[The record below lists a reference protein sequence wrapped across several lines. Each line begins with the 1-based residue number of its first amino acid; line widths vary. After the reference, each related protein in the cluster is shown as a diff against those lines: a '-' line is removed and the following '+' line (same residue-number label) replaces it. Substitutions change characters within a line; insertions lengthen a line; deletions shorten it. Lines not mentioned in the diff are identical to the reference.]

1 MKFSSNWRLIMALS
15 LIAALLSACSLD
27 SNVRKQKYFES
38 GQQYFQKGEY
48 REAAIKFA
56 NAIKIDSGYAD
67 AHFQLAESYMN
78 LQQPDRAYQE
88 FARTVELQ
96 PENYKARIAMANLL
110 ILRRDFPLA
119 QEQADLLLQK
129 RPNDPAVHAMASSLL
144 AAQEKIPGAIA
155 EMQKTAALDPGRWE
169 PYLSLALLQLKDS
182 ELYAAEENLK
192 KVIAL
197 NPKAMQARLVL
208 GTYYQ
213 SHNRLSEAELQF
225 RDALALDPGTPE
237 PREALARLYL
247 SEGKK
252 AEAEEVLKQATRD
265 LPHNSGSV
273 LALSNFYFMTGN
285 TDKAVA
291 EYRTLYQERPKD
303 IEIKKKYIQLLIQT
317 KHYDEARSLD
327 NEILRATPRDDD
339 ALLYQSQLQISSGDV
354 SDAAR
359 TLQTVIKDAP
369 NNIQAHY
376 ALGVALQKQ
385 GNLEP
390 AKSEWRE
397 ALRLDP
403 NFLDAQ
409 RAIADVAMLQG
420 EMNTLE
426 DAANQMIRLQPESP
440 EGYALRGLANIN
452 RKHYGEAEQSIRKA
466 IAVAPQSA
474 FGYVQMGNL
483 RFAQKQYGDAAKAY
497 HDALDRNA
505 NSTDALRGLIS
516 TYIAEKQIDN
526 AIAIAKA
533 QISKSP
539 ANSSFYN
546 LLGAVLF
553 HHKNDLTGAEAA
565 FQKSAALDK
574 HNADAIIELCRVR
587 VAKGDTDQ
595 AIATGRQALN
605 DNSRQKSLY
614 LLMGNLYESKTD
626 WKNAEDAYQNA
637 LALDSQNPAASN
649 GLARVMLHS
658 GANLDV
664 ALTLAQTAR
673 KAMPDSPGVADT
685 LGWIYYQKG
694 VYTLAVNYLEVALK
708 LQNKNG
714 IPDNPDIH
722 YHLGMAYEKTRQTT
736 LARQHFEHILKA
748 YPNYRDAATIRKE
761 LGHL

>member
-155 EMQKTAALDPGRWE
+155 EMQKTVALDPGRWE

-265 LPHNSGSV
+265 LPHNPGSV

-291 EYRTLYQERPKD
+291 RNALKTS
-303 IEIKKKYIQLLIQT
+303 
-317 KHYDEARSLD
+317 RSRRSIF
-327 NEILRATPRDDD
+327 N
-339 ALLYQSQLQISSGDV
+339 SS
-354 SDAAR
+354 SR
-359 TLQTVIKDAP
+359 
-369 NNIQAHY
+369 
-376 ALGVALQKQ
+376 
-385 GNLEP
+385 
-390 AKSEWRE
+390 
-397 ALRLDP
+397 
-403 NFLDAQ
+403 
-409 RAIADVAMLQG
+409 
-420 EMNTLE
+420 
-426 DAANQMIRLQPESP
+426 
-440 EGYALRGLANIN
+440 
-452 RKHYGEAEQSIRKA
+452 QSIMTR
-466 IAVAPQSA
+466 
-474 FGYVQMGNL
+474 L
-483 RFAQKQYGDAAKAY
+483 
-497 HDALDRNA
+497 
-505 NSTDALRGLIS
+505 
-516 TYIAEKQIDN
+516 
-526 AIAIAKA
+526 
-533 QISKSP
+533 
-539 ANSSFYN
+539 
-546 LLGAVLF
+546 
-553 HHKNDLTGAEAA
+553 
-565 FQKSAALDK
+565 AALTM
-574 HNADAIIELCRVR
+574 R
-587 VAKGDTDQ
+587 
-595 AIATGRQALN
+595 
-605 DNSRQKSLY
+605 
-614 LLMGNLYESKTD
+614 
-626 WKNAEDAYQNA
+626 
-637 LALDSQNPAASN
+637 
-649 GLARVMLHS
+649 
-658 GANLDV
+658 
-664 ALTLAQTAR
+664 
-673 KAMPDSPGVADT
+673 
-685 LGWIYYQKG
+685 
-694 VYTLAVNYLEVALK
+694 
-708 LQNKNG
+708 
-714 IPDNPDIH
+714 
-722 YHLGMAYEKTRQTT
+722 
-736 LARQHFEHILKA
+736 F
-748 YPNYRDAATIRKE
+748 
-761 LGHL
+761 